1 MAWDIG
7 SLLTRAFTLMA
18 MVIVFGGIFCLYLTA
33 QSGNQVRRHLLK
45 YIKIGAL
52 AGIIASSLYFFI
64 QVGAFNQSGLSG
76 MFDTLMISILA
87 QSGLG
92 YAALFRFIAFFMI
105 LSLAIFKNRLSQKK
119 ELTFGK
125 VSLFIFTVAMLLIAY
140 SFSLIGHVAELTLV
154 AASAIGLHILAISLW
169 VGSLYPL
176 WYLCKHEE
184 VLRLQKIMQ
193 RFGELAI
200 IFVGVL
206 LITGIFI
213 VVQLLESTIELVT
226 TSYGLTLL
234 FKLTGV
240 LALLFLGAMNKLKL
254 VPRLTDEKGV
264 VRLQRSIA
272 MELGLA
278 LLVLIITAYLT
289 TLVGLS
295 HSG

>member
-1 MAWDIG
+1 M
-7 SLLTRAFTLMA
+7 
-18 MVIVFGGIFCLYLTA
+18 YLTA